1 MFWCKKSIS
10 AFIEFT
16 PSLKTNVMY
25 SFCAKFNLCR
35 VPSGQGKVREICCF
49 FKVREKSGNSVK
61 WSGKLEN
68 LRKSGNFKIMLCSTH
83 QNLNKQIRDDDFDS
97 F

>member
-1 MFWCKKSIS
+1 M
-10 AFIEFT
+10 
-16 PSLKTNVMY
+16 
-25 SFCAKFNLCR
+25 LCIVLVLNSTYAGCPVVR
-35 VPSGQGKVREICCF
+35 EVREICCFF

-83 QNLNKQIRDDDFDS
+83 QNLNKHIRDDHPGKPHVQIS
-97 F
+97 EGVGYRR